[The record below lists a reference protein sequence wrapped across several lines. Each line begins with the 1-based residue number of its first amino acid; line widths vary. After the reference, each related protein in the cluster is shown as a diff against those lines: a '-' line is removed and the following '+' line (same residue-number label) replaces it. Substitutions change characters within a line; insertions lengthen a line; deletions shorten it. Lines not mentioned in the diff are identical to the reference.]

1 MYVDVAYPCEWIKS
15 PLVSAKVIT
24 NVDQYSIDS
33 LENINRKTI
42 SYMNFTIIS
51 GTLCLLTLLSG
62 DVWAARPTRDDVA
75 FDKLVQTHWKHTLAA
90 RPFLAASL
98 GDKNSANQLPD
109 VSMTNQQK
117 QAVDS
122 AKILSKLSEIDSSRL
137 SVVNQTN
144 LAILKRLLADDAQEF
159 KHNTYLIPISNRSGF
174 HMQFAEMHKSL
185 PFKTVLDYR
194 NYLDRLDKFGVYTD
208 QHISL
213 LSEGISSGNVLPSVV
228 LQGYEETITAHIV
241 QDPTRSLLFSPFR
254 VFPEELTDVEKQ
266 LLRERAESSIA
277 NTVVPAYQRFHDFMR
292 QTYIPA
298 ARGTIGASALPNGR
312 EFYRY
317 RVRHFT
323 TLDISPEEVHQVGLT
338 EVARIKNEML
348 EVMGQVEFSGD
359 FSKFLHFLRT
369 DPKFYPTNA
378 DDYLKETAY
387 ILKRMDGELPKLFL
401 NLPRNPY
408 GLKVIP
414 AYIAPKTTTAYYQ
427 PPPASGK
434 LAGQYFLNTY
444 NLKSRPLYELEAL
457 SLHEAVPGHHLQIA
471 LQQEL
476 TNIPLFRK
484 YSGFTA
490 FVEGWALYAER
501 LGLEVGFYQD
511 PYSNFGRLS
520 YEMWRACRLVVD
532 TGIHY
537 QGWAR
542 KQAIDYMI
550 ENTSL
555 SRHNIVAEVDRY
567 ISWPGQ
573 ALAYKMG
580 ELKIRELRDRATNQL
595 GPLFDIR
602 EFHDAVLRQGA
613 VPLPILEINI
623 ETFIKDRTQ

>member
-1 MYVDVAYPCEWIKS
+1 MIHPAKLRMLCVLALFSCTAHAVD
-15 PLVSAKVIT
+15 T
-24 NVDQYSIDS
+24 
-33 LENINRKTI
+33 
-42 SYMNFTIIS
+42 
-51 GTLCLLTLLSG
+51 
-62 DVWAARPTRDDVA
+62 TRTDVA
-75 FDKLVQTHWKHTLAA
+75 FEKLVETHWQQTLTVN
-90 RPFLAASL
+90 PFLAASL
-98 GDKNSANQLPD
+98 GDKKSANQLPD
-109 VSMTNQQK
+109 VSLSQQLK
-117 QAVDS
+117 LAKDS
-122 AKILSKLSEIDSSRL
+122 ARILSKLSEIDSSRL
-137 SVVNQTN
+137 STTNQTN
-144 LAILKRLLADDAQEF
+144 LAILKRLLIDDSLEF
-159 KHNTYLIPISNRSGF
+159 KYKTYLIPISNRSGF
-174 HMQFAEMHKSL
+174 HMQFAELHKSL
-185 PFKTVLDYR
+185 PFKTVQDYR
-194 NYLDRLDKFGVYTD
+194 DYLDRLDKFGVYTD
-208 QHISL
+208 QHIAL
-213 LSEGISSGNVLPSVV
+213 LTEGISTGNVLPSVV
-228 LQGYEETITAHIV
+228 LQGYEETISAHIV
-241 QDPTRSLLFSPFR
+241 QDATRSLLYSPFR
-254 VFPEELTDVEKQ
+254 NFSQSLTDAEKDRLQ
-266 LLRERAESSIA
+266 ARAMVSIA
-277 NTVVPAYQRFHDFMR
+277 STVVPAYKRFHDFMQR
-292 QTYIPA
+292 IYIPA
-298 ARGTIGASALPNGR
+298 ARGTIAASALPNGR

-323 TLDISPEEVHQVGLT
+323 TLEISPEEIHQVGLT
-338 EVARIKNEML
+338 EVARIKSEML
-348 EVMGQVEFSGD
+348 EVIDQVEFDGD
-359 FSKFLHFLRT
+359 FADFLQFLRT
-369 DPKFYPTNA
+369 HPKFYPTNA

-387 ILKRMDGELPKLFL
+387 ILKRMDGELPTLFL
-401 NLPRNPY
+401 NLPRTPY

-476 TNIPLFRK
+476 TDLPLFRK

-501 LGLEVGFYQD
+501 LGLEVGFYTD

-537 QGWAR
+537 QGWTR

-567 ISWPGQ
+567 IAWPGQ

-580 ELKIRELRDRATNQL
+580 ELKIRELRQRASQQL
-595 GPLFDIR
+595 GAHFDIR
-602 EFHDAVLRQGA
+602 EFHDEVLRHGA
-613 VPLPILEINI
+613 VPLPILESNI
-623 ETFIKDRTQ
+623 ETFIEDRTP

>member
-1 MYVDVAYPCEWIKS
+1 MVLP
-15 PLVSAKVIT
+15 AK
-24 NVDQYSIDS
+24 
-33 LENINRKTI
+33 LR
-42 SYMNFTIIS
+42 M
-51 GTLCLLTLLSG
+51 LCVLALLSCTAHAT
-62 DVWAARPTRDDVA
+62 DTTRTDVA
-75 FDKLVQTHWKHTLAA
+75 FEKLVETHWQQTLTVN
-90 RPFLAASL
+90 PFLAASL
-98 GDKNSANQLPD
+98 GDKKSANQLPD
-109 VSMTNQQK
+109 VSLSQQLK
-117 QAVDS
+117 LAKDS
-122 AKILSKLSEIDSSRL
+122 ARILSKLSEIDSSRL
-137 SVVNQTN
+137 STANQTN
-144 LAILKRLLADDAQEF
+144 LAILKRLLIDDSLEF
-159 KHNTYLIPISNRSGF
+159 KYKTYLIPISNRSGF
-174 HMQFAEMHKSL
+174 HMEFAELHKSL
-185 PFKTVLDYR
+185 PFKTVQDYR
-194 NYLDRLDKFGVYTD
+194 DYLDRLDKFGVYTD
-208 QHISL
+208 QHIAL
-213 LSEGISSGNVLPSVV
+213 LTEGISTGNVLPSVV
-228 LQGYEETITAHIV
+228 LQGYEETISAHIV
-241 QDPTRSLLFSPFR
+241 QDATRSLLYSPFR
-254 VFPEELTDVEKQ
+254 NFSQSLTDAEKDQ
-266 LLRERAESSIA
+266 LQARAMVSITS
-277 NTVVPAYQRFHDFMR
+277 TVVPAYKRFHDFMQR
-292 QTYIPA
+292 IYIPA
-298 ARGTIGASALPNGR
+298 ARGTIAASALPNGR

-323 TLDISPEEVHQVGLT
+323 TLEISPDEIHQVGLT
-338 EVARIKNEML
+338 EVARIKSEML
-348 EVMGQVEFSGD
+348 EVIDQVEFDGD
-359 FSKFLHFLRT
+359 FADFLQFLRT

-401 NLPRNPY
+401 NLPRTPY

-476 TNIPLFRK
+476 TDLPLFRK

-501 LGLEVGFYQD
+501 LGLEVGFYTD

-537 QGWAR
+537 QGWTR

-567 ISWPGQ
+567 IAWPGQ

-580 ELKIRELRDRATNQL
+580 ELKIRELRQRASQQL
-595 GPLFDIR
+595 GAHFDIR
-602 EFHDAVLRQGA
+602 EFHNEVLRHGA
-613 VPLPILEINI
+613 VPLPILESNI
-623 ETFIKDRTQ
+623 ETFIEDRTP

>member
-1 MYVDVAYPCEWIKS
+1 
-15 PLVSAKVIT
+15 
-24 NVDQYSIDS
+24 
-33 LENINRKTI
+33 
-42 SYMNFTIIS
+42 MNLSTTLR
-51 GTLCLLTLLSG
+51 TLCVLILFSNEVTAS
-62 DVWAARPTRDDVA
+62 DPARADVA
-75 FDKLVQTHWKHTLAA
+75 FEKLVETHWKNTLAA

-109 VSMTNQQK
+109 VSLAQQQK
-117 QAVDS
+117 LAKDS
-122 AKILSKLSEIDSSRL
+122 ANILSSLSAMDSSRL
-137 SVVNQTN
+137 SNANQTN
-144 LAILKRLLADDAQEF
+144 LEILKRLLNDDAQEF
-159 KHNTYLIPISNRSGF
+159 KHKTYLIPISNRSGF

-185 PFKTVLDYR
+185 PFKTAQDYR
-194 NYLDRLDKFGVYTD
+194 NYLDRLDKFGQYTD
-208 QHISL
+208 QHIAL
-213 LSEGISSGNVLPSVV
+213 LTAGILAGNVLPSVV

-241 QDPTRSLLFSPFR
+241 QDATKSLLYSPLRIFSA
-254 VFPEELTDVEKQ
+254 ELSNTEKRKLQ
-266 LLRERAESSIA
+266 ERAIASITT
-277 NTVVPAYQRFHDFMR
+277 TVVPAYRRFLDFMR
-292 QTYIPA
+292 LTYIPA

-323 TLDISPEEVHQVGLT
+323 TLEITPDEVHQVGLI
-338 EVARIKNEML
+338 EVDRIKREML
-348 EVMGQVEFSGD
+348 EVIEQVEFKGD
-359 FSKFLHFLRT
+359 FAEFLQFLRT
-369 DPKFYPTNA
+369 DPRFYPTNA
-378 DDYLKETAY
+378 DDYLKETAF

-401 NLPRNPY
+401 NLPRTPY

-476 TNIPLFRK
+476 TDLPTFRK

-501 LGLEVGFYQD
+501 LGLEVGFYKD

-537 QGWAR
+537 QGWTR
-542 KQAIDYMI
+542 KQAIDYMVK
-550 ENTSL
+550 NTSL

-580 ELKIRELRDRATNQL
+580 ELKIRELRARATKQL
-595 GPLFDIR
+595 GADFDIR
-602 EFHDAVLRQGA
+602 EFHDAVLRRGA
-613 VPLPILEINI
+613 VPLPILEANI
-623 ETFIKDRTQ
+623 ETFIQDRTP

>member
-1 MYVDVAYPCEWIKS
+1 
-15 PLVSAKVIT
+15 
-24 NVDQYSIDS
+24 
-33 LENINRKTI
+33 
-42 SYMNFTIIS
+42 MNFDIILR
-51 GTLCLLTLLSG
+51 TLFLLTLLSS
-62 DVWAARPTRDDVA
+62 DVIAARPTRSDVA
-75 FDKLVQTHWKHTLAA
+75 FDKLVQTHWKQTLANS
-90 RPFLAASL
+90 PFLAASL

-109 VSMTNQQK
+109 VSIAQQLK
-117 QAVDS
+117 MISNS
-122 AKILSKLSEIDSSRL
+122 AKLLSQLSDIDPSGL
-137 SVVNQTN
+137 SVGNQTN
-144 LAILKRLLADDAQEF
+144 LAILKRLLSDEALEF
-159 KHNTYLIPISNRSGF
+159 KHKTYLIPISNRSGF

-185 PFKTVLDYR
+185 PFKTVQDYR
-194 NYLDRLDKFGVYTD
+194 NYLDRLDKFGEYTD

-213 LSEGISSGNVLPSVV
+213 LTEGISSRNVLPSVV

-241 QDPTRSLLFSPFR
+241 QDPTNSLLYSPFR
-254 VFPEELTDVEKQ
+254 VLPEELTDAEKKQ
-266 LLRERAESSIA
+266 LRERAASSIT
-277 NTVVPAYQRFHDFMR
+277 NTVVPAYQRFHDFMH

-298 ARGTIGASALPNGR
+298 ARGTIGASALPGGR
-312 EFYRY
+312 DFYRY

-323 TLDISPEEVHQVGLT
+323 TLDISPDEVHQIGIT
-338 EVARIKNEML
+338 EVSRIKNEML
-348 EVMGQVEFSGD
+348 KVIEQVEFSGG
-359 FSKFLHFLRT
+359 FSEFLQFLRT

-476 TNIPLFRK
+476 TDLPLFRK

-501 LGLEVGFYQD
+501 LGLEVGFYKD

-537 QGWAR
+537 QGWTR

-580 ELKIRELRDRATNQL
+580 ELKIRELRDRATKQL

-623 ETFIKDRTQ
+623 ETFIKDSLQ

>member
-1 MYVDVAYPCEWIKS
+1 MVLP
-15 PLVSAKVIT
+15 AK
-24 NVDQYSIDS
+24 
-33 LENINRKTI
+33 LR
-42 SYMNFTIIS
+42 M
-51 GTLCLLTLLSG
+51 LCVLALLSCTAHAT
-62 DVWAARPTRDDVA
+62 DTTRTDVA
-75 FDKLVQTHWKHTLAA
+75 FEKLVETHWQQTLTVN
-90 RPFLAASL
+90 PFLAASL
-98 GDKNSANQLPD
+98 GDKKSANQLPD
-109 VSMTNQQK
+109 VSLSQQLK
-117 QAVDS
+117 LAKDS
-122 AKILSKLSEIDSSRL
+122 ARILSKLSEIDSSRL
-137 SVVNQTN
+137 STANQTN
-144 LAILKRLLADDAQEF
+144 LAILKRLLIDDSLEF
-159 KHNTYLIPISNRSGF
+159 KYKTYLIPISNRSGF
-174 HMQFAEMHKSL
+174 HMEFAELHKSL
-185 PFKTVLDYR
+185 PFKTVQDYR
-194 NYLDRLDKFGVYTD
+194 DYLDRLDKFGVYTD
-208 QHISL
+208 QHIAL
-213 LSEGISSGNVLPSVV
+213 LTEGISTGNVLPSVV
-228 LQGYEETITAHIV
+228 LQGYEETISAHIV
-241 QDPTRSLLFSPFR
+241 QDATRSLLYSPFR
-254 VFPEELTDVEKQ
+254 NFSRSLTDAEKDQ
-266 LLRERAESSIA
+266 LQARAMVSITS
-277 NTVVPAYQRFHDFMR
+277 TVVPAYKRFHDFM
-292 QTYIPA
+292 QLIYIPA
-298 ARGTIGASALPNGR
+298 ARGTIAASALPNGR

-323 TLDISPEEVHQVGLT
+323 TLEISPDEVHQLGLT
-338 EVARIKNEML
+338 EVARIKSEML
-348 EVMGQVEFSGD
+348 EVIDQVEFDGD
-359 FSKFLHFLRT
+359 FADFLQFLRT

-401 NLPRNPY
+401 NLPRTPY

-476 TNIPLFRK
+476 TDLPLFRK

-501 LGLEVGFYQD
+501 LGLEVGFYTD

-537 QGWAR
+537 QGWTR

-567 ISWPGQ
+567 IAWPGQ

-580 ELKIRELRDRATNQL
+580 ELKIRELRQRASQQL
-595 GPLFDIR
+595 GAHFDIR
-602 EFHDAVLRQGA
+602 EFHDEVLRHGA
-613 VPLPILEINI
+613 VPLPILESNI
-623 ETFIKDRTQ
+623 ETFIEDRTP

>member
-1 MYVDVAYPCEWIKS
+1 
-15 PLVSAKVIT
+15 L
-24 NVDQYSIDS
+24 IDDG
-33 LENINRKTI
+33 L
-42 SYMNFTIIS
+42 
-51 GTLCLLTLLSG
+51 
-62 DVWAARPTRDDVA
+62 
-75 FDKLVQTHWKHTLAA
+75 
-90 RPFLAASL
+90 
-98 GDKNSANQLPD
+98 
-109 VSMTNQQK
+109 
-117 QAVDS
+117 
-122 AKILSKLSEIDSSRL
+122 
-137 SVVNQTN
+137 
-144 LAILKRLLADDAQEF
+144 EF
-159 KHNTYLIPISNRSGF
+159 KHKTYLIPISNRSGF
-174 HMQFAEMHKSL
+174 HMQFAELHKSL
-185 PFKTVLDYR
+185 PFKTTQDYR
-194 NYLDRLDKFGVYTD
+194 DYLDRLDKFGAYTD
-208 QHISL
+208 QHIAL
-213 LSEGISSGNVLPSVV
+213 LTEGISTGNVLPSVV
-228 LQGYEETITAHIV
+228 LQGYEETISAHIV
-241 QDPTRSLLFSPFR
+241 EDATRSLLYSPFR
-254 VFPEELTDVEKQ
+254 NFPEGLTDAEEVQ
-266 LLRERAESSIA
+266 LHERAIVSIT
-277 NTVVPAYQRFHDFMR
+277 NNVVPAYKRFHDFMQR
-292 QTYIPA
+292 IYIPA
-298 ARGTIGASALPNGR
+298 ARGTIGASALPDGR

-323 TLDISPEEVHQVGLT
+323 TLEISPEEVHQVGLI
-338 EVARIKNEML
+338 EVARIKSEML
-348 EVMGQVEFSGD
+348 TVINQVEFNGD
-359 FSKFLHFLRT
+359 FADFLQFLRT

-476 TNIPLFRK
+476 TDLPLFRK

-501 LGLEVGFYQD
+501 LGLEVGFYKD

-537 QGWAR
+537 QGWTR

-555 SRHNIVAEVDRY
+555 SRHNIVSEVDRY

-573 ALAYKMG
+573 ALAYKIG
-580 ELKIRELRDRATNQL
+580 ELKIRELRQRASNQL
-595 GPLFDIR
+595 GTHFDIR
-602 EFHDAVLRQGA
+602 EFHDAVLRHGA
-613 VPLPILEINI
+613 VPLPILESNI
-623 ETFIKDRTQ
+623 DKFIEDRTP

>member
-1 MYVDVAYPCEWIKS
+1 MVLP
-15 PLVSAKVIT
+15 AK
-24 NVDQYSIDS
+24 
-33 LENINRKTI
+33 LH
-42 SYMNFTIIS
+42 M
-51 GTLCLLTLLSG
+51 LCVLTLFSC
-62 DVWAARPTRDDVA
+62 AAHASDTTRTDVA
-75 FDKLVQTHWKHTLAA
+75 FEKLVEAHWQQTLAVN
-90 RPFLAASL
+90 PFLAASL
-98 GDKNSANQLPD
+98 GDKKSANQLPD
-109 VSMTNQQK
+109 VSLSQQLK
-117 QAVDS
+117 LAKDS
-122 AKILSKLSEIDSSRL
+122 ARILSKLSEIDSSRL
-137 SVVNQTN
+137 STANQTN
-144 LAILKRLLADDAQEF
+144 LAILKRLLIDDSLEF
-159 KHNTYLIPISNRSGF
+159 KYKTYLIPISNRSGF
-174 HMQFAEMHKSL
+174 HMQFAELHKSL
-185 PFKTVLDYR
+185 PFKTVQDYR
-194 NYLDRLDKFGVYTD
+194 DYLDRLDKFGVYTD
-208 QHISL
+208 QHIAL
-213 LSEGISSGNVLPSVV
+213 LTEGISTGNVLPSVV
-228 LQGYEETITAHIV
+228 LQGYEETISAHIV
-241 QDPTRSLLFSPFR
+241 QDATRSLLYSPFR
-254 VFPEELTDVEKQ
+254 NFSQALTDAEKDQ
-266 LLRERAESSIA
+266 LQERAMFSITS
-277 NTVVPAYQRFHDFMR
+277 TVVPAYKRFHDFMQR
-292 QTYIPA
+292 IYIPA

-323 TLDISPEEVHQVGLT
+323 TLEISPDEVHQVGLT
-338 EVARIKNEML
+338 EVARIKSEML
-348 EVMGQVEFSGD
+348 KVIDQVEFDGD
-359 FSKFLHFLRT
+359 FADFLQFLRT

-378 DDYLKETAY
+378 EDYLKETAY

-476 TNIPLFRK
+476 TDLPLFRK

-501 LGLEVGFYQD
+501 LGLEVGFYTD

-537 QGWAR
+537 QGWTR

-567 ISWPGQ
+567 IAWPGQ

-580 ELKIRELRDRATNQL
+580 ELKIRELRERASIQL
-595 GPLFDIR
+595 GAHFDIR
-602 EFHDAVLRQGA
+602 EFHDAVLRHGA
-613 VPLPILEINI
+613 VPLPILESNI
-623 ETFIKDRTQ
+623 ETFIEDRTP

>member
-1 MYVDVAYPCEWIKS
+1 MVLP
-15 PLVSAKVIT
+15 AK
-24 NVDQYSIDS
+24 
-33 LENINRKTI
+33 LR
-42 SYMNFTIIS
+42 M
-51 GTLCLLTLLSG
+51 LCVLALLSCTAHAT
-62 DVWAARPTRDDVA
+62 DTTRTDVA
-75 FDKLVQTHWKHTLAA
+75 FEKLVETHWQQTLTVN
-90 RPFLAASL
+90 PFLAASL
-98 GDKNSANQLPD
+98 GDKKSANQLPD
-109 VSMTNQQK
+109 VSLSQQLK
-117 QAVDS
+117 LAKDS
-122 AKILSKLSEIDSSRL
+122 ARILSKLSEIDSSRL
-137 SVVNQTN
+137 STANQTN
-144 LAILKRLLADDAQEF
+144 LAILKRLLIDDSLEF
-159 KHNTYLIPISNRSGF
+159 KYKTYLIPISNRSGF
-174 HMQFAEMHKSL
+174 HMQFAELHKSL
-185 PFKTVLDYR
+185 PFKTVQDYR
-194 NYLDRLDKFGVYTD
+194 DYLDRLDKFGVYTD
-208 QHISL
+208 QHIAL
-213 LSEGISSGNVLPSVV
+213 LTEGISTGNVLPSVV
-228 LQGYEETITAHIV
+228 LQGYEETISAHIV
-241 QDPTRSLLFSPFR
+241 QDATRSLLYSPFR
-254 VFPEELTDVEKQ
+254 NFSRSLTDAEKDQ
-266 LLRERAESSIA
+266 LQARAMVSITS
-277 NTVVPAYQRFHDFMR
+277 TVVPAYKRFHDFM
-292 QTYIPA
+292 QLIYIPA
-298 ARGTIGASALPNGR
+298 ARGTIAASALPNGR

-323 TLDISPEEVHQVGLT
+323 TLEISPDEVHQLGLT
-338 EVARIKNEML
+338 EVARIKSEML
-348 EVMGQVEFSGD
+348 EVIDQVEFDGD
-359 FSKFLHFLRT
+359 FADFLQFLRT

-401 NLPRNPY
+401 NLPRTPY

-476 TNIPLFRK
+476 TDLPLFRK

-501 LGLEVGFYQD
+501 LGLEVGFYTD

-537 QGWAR
+537 QGWTR

-567 ISWPGQ
+567 IAWPGQ

-580 ELKIRELRDRATNQL
+580 ELKIRELRQRASQQL
-595 GPLFDIR
+595 GAHFDIR
-602 EFHDAVLRQGA
+602 EFHDEVLRHGA
-613 VPLPILEINI
+613 VPLPILESNI
-623 ETFIKDRTQ
+623 ETFIEDRTP

>member
-1 MYVDVAYPCEWIKS
+1 
-15 PLVSAKVIT
+15 
-24 NVDQYSIDS
+24 
-33 LENINRKTI
+33 
-42 SYMNFTIIS
+42 
-51 GTLCLLTLLSG
+51 
-62 DVWAARPTRDDVA
+62 
-75 FDKLVQTHWKHTLAA
+75 VQ
-90 RPFLAASL
+90 
-98 GDKNSANQLPD
+98 
-109 VSMTNQQK
+109 
-117 QAVDS
+117 
-122 AKILSKLSEIDSSRL
+122 
-137 SVVNQTN
+137 
-144 LAILKRLLADDAQEF
+144 
-159 KHNTYLIPISNRSGF
+159 
-174 HMQFAEMHKSL
+174 
-185 PFKTVLDYR
+185 DYR
-194 NYLDRLDKFGVYTD
+194 NYLDRLDKFGEYTD

-213 LSEGISSGNVLPSVV
+213 LTEGISSRNVLPSVV

-241 QDPTRSLLFSPFR
+241 QDPTNSLLYSPFR
-254 VFPEELTDVEKQ
+254 VFPEELTDAEKKQ
-266 LLRERAESSIA
+266 LRERAASSIT
-277 NTVVPAYQRFHDFMR
+277 NTVVPAYQRFHDFMH

-298 ARGTIGASALPNGR
+298 ARGTIGASALPGGR
-312 EFYRY
+312 DFYRY

-323 TLDISPEEVHQVGLT
+323 TLDISPDEVHQIGIT
-338 EVARIKNEML
+338 EVARIKKEML
-348 EVMGQVEFSGD
+348 KVIEQVEFTGD
-359 FSKFLHFLRT
+359 FSEFLQFLRT

-378 DDYLKETAY
+378 GDYLKETAY

-476 TNIPLFRK
+476 TDLPLFRK

-501 LGLEVGFYQD
+501 LGLEVGFYKD

-537 QGWAR
+537 QGWTR

-580 ELKIRELRDRATNQL
+580 ELKIRELRDRATKQL

-623 ETFIKDRTQ
+623 ETFIKDSSQ

>member
-1 MYVDVAYPCEWIKS
+1 MVLP
-15 PLVSAKVIT
+15 AK
-24 NVDQYSIDS
+24 
-33 LENINRKTI
+33 LR
-42 SYMNFTIIS
+42 M
-51 GTLCLLTLLSG
+51 LCVLALLSCTAHAT
-62 DVWAARPTRDDVA
+62 DTTRTDVA
-75 FDKLVQTHWKHTLAA
+75 FEKLVETHWQQTLTVN
-90 RPFLAASL
+90 PFLAASL
-98 GDKNSANQLPD
+98 GDKKSANQLPD
-109 VSMTNQQK
+109 VSLSQQLK
-117 QAVDS
+117 LAKDS
-122 AKILSKLSEIDSSRL
+122 ARILSKLSEIDSSRL
-137 SVVNQTN
+137 STANQTN
-144 LAILKRLLADDAQEF
+144 LAILKRLLIDDSLEF
-159 KHNTYLIPISNRSGF
+159 KYKTYLIPISNRSGF
-174 HMQFAEMHKSL
+174 HMEFAELHKSL
-185 PFKTVLDYR
+185 PFKTVQDYR
-194 NYLDRLDKFGVYTD
+194 DYLDRLDKFGVYTD
-208 QHISL
+208 QHIAL
-213 LSEGISSGNVLPSVV
+213 LTEGISTGNVLPSVV
-228 LQGYEETITAHIV
+228 LQGYEETISAHIV
-241 QDPTRSLLFSPFR
+241 QDATRSLLYSPFR
-254 VFPEELTDVEKQ
+254 NFSQSLTDAEKDQ
-266 LLRERAESSIA
+266 LQARAMVSITS
-277 NTVVPAYQRFHDFMR
+277 TVVPAYKRFHDFMQR
-292 QTYIPA
+292 IYIPA
-298 ARGTIGASALPNGR
+298 ARGTIAASALPNGR

-323 TLDISPEEVHQVGLT
+323 TLEISPDEIHQVGLT
-338 EVARIKNEML
+338 EVARIKSEML
-348 EVMGQVEFSGD
+348 EVIDQVEFDGD
-359 FSKFLHFLRT
+359 FADFLQFLRT

-401 NLPRNPY
+401 NLPRTPY

-476 TNIPLFRK
+476 TDLPTFRK

-501 LGLEVGFYQD
+501 LGLEVGFYKD

-537 QGWAR
+537 QGWTR
-542 KQAIDYMI
+542 KQAIDYMVK
-550 ENTSL
+550 NTSL

-580 ELKIRELRDRATNQL
+580 ELKIRELRARATKQL
-595 GPLFDIR
+595 GADFDIR
-602 EFHDAVLRQGA
+602 EFHDAVLRRGA
-613 VPLPILEINI
+613 VPLPILEANI
-623 ETFIKDRTQ
+623 ETFIQDRTP

>member
-1 MYVDVAYPCEWIKS
+1 A
-15 PLVSAKVIT
+15 
-24 NVDQYSIDS
+24 
-33 LENINRKTI
+33 
-42 SYMNFTIIS
+42 
-51 GTLCLLTLLSG
+51 LLT
-62 DVWAARPTRDDVA
+62 
-75 FDKLVQTHWKHTLAA
+75 
-90 RPFLAASL
+90 
-98 GDKNSANQLPD
+98 
-109 VSMTNQQK
+109 
-117 QAVDS
+117 
-122 AKILSKLSEIDSSRL
+122 
-137 SVVNQTN
+137 
-144 LAILKRLLADDAQEF
+144 
-159 KHNTYLIPISNRSGF
+159 
-174 HMQFAEMHKSL
+174 
-185 PFKTVLDYR
+185 
-194 NYLDRLDKFGVYTD
+194 
-208 QHISL
+208 
-213 LSEGISSGNVLPSVV
+213 EGISTGNVLPSVV
-228 LQGYEETITAHIV
+228 LQGYEETISAHIV
-241 QDPTRSLLFSPFR
+241 QDATRSLLYSPFR
-254 VFPEELTDVEKQ
+254 NFSQGLTDAEKDQ
-266 LLRERAESSIA
+266 LQERAMVSITS
-277 NTVVPAYQRFHDFMR
+277 TVVPAYKRFHDFMQR
-292 QTYIPA
+292 TYIPA
-298 ARGTIGASALPNGR
+298 ARATIGASALPNGR

-323 TLDISPEEVHQVGLT
+323 TLEISPDEVHQVGLT
-338 EVARIKNEML
+338 EVARIKSEML
-348 EVMGQVEFSGD
+348 KVIDQVEFDGD
-359 FSKFLHFLRT
+359 FADFLQFLRT

-401 NLPRNPY
+401 NLPRTPY

-476 TNIPLFRK
+476 TDLPLFRK

-501 LGLEVGFYQD
+501 LGLEVGFYKD

-537 QGWAR
+537 QGWTR

-550 ENTSL
+550 EKTSL

-567 ISWPGQ
+567 IAWPGQ

-580 ELKIRELRDRATNQL
+580 ELKIRELRERASDQL
-595 GPLFDIR
+595 GVHFDIR
-602 EFHDAVLRQGA
+602 EFHDAVLRHGA
-613 VPLPILEINI
+613 VPLPILESNI
-623 ETFIKDRTQ
+623 ETFIEDRTP

>member
-1 MYVDVAYPCEWIKS
+1 
-15 PLVSAKVIT
+15 
-24 NVDQYSIDS
+24 
-33 LENINRKTI
+33 
-42 SYMNFTIIS
+42 MNFTILLR
-51 GTLCLLTLLSG
+51 TLCLITLISSN
-62 DVWAARPTRDDVA
+62 VSATRPTRDDVA
-75 FDKLVQTHWKHTLAA
+75 FDKLVRMHWKHTLAA
-90 RPFLAASL
+90 SPFLAASL
-98 GDKNSANQLPD
+98 GDKNSSNKLPD
-109 VSMTNQQK
+109 VSIAHQK
-117 QAVDS
+117 KLAID
-122 AKILSKLSEIDSSRL
+122 AKKILSKLSEIESSRL
-137 SVVNQTN
+137 SKANQTN
-144 LAILKRLLADDAQEF
+144 LAILKRLLTDDALEF
-159 KHNTYLIPISNRSGF
+159 KYKTYLIPISNRSGF
-174 HMQFAEMHKSL
+174 HMEFAEMHKSL
-185 PFKTVLDYR
+185 PFKTILDYR
-194 NYLDRLDKFGVYTD
+194 NYLDRLDNFGEYTD
-208 QHISL
+208 QHIAL
-213 LSEGISSGNVLPSVV
+213 LTEGISSRNVLPSVV
-228 LQGYEETITAHIV
+228 LQGYEDTITAHIV
-241 QDPTRSLLFSPFR
+241 QDATNSLTYSPFR
-254 VFPEELTDVEKQ
+254 IFPEGLTVAEKEQ
-266 LLRERAESSIA
+266 LRERAVFSIT
-277 NTVVPAYQRFHDFMR
+277 NTVVPAYQRFYDFMR

-298 ARGTIGASALPNGR
+298 ARGTIAASALPDGR

-323 TLDISPEEVHQVGLT
+323 TLDISPDEVHQVGLT
-338 EVARIKNEML
+338 EVARIKSEML
-348 EVMGQVEFSGD
+348 KVIEEVAFTGD
-359 FSKFLHFLRT
+359 FSEFLEFLRT
-369 DPKFYPTNA
+369 DPRFYPTNA

-476 TNIPLFRK
+476 TDLPSFRK

-501 LGLEVGFYQD
+501 LGLEVGFYTD

-537 QGWAR
+537 QGWTR
-542 KQAIDYMI
+542 QQAIDYMI

-580 ELKIRELRDRATNQL
+580 ELKIRELRQKATKQL
-595 GPLFDIR
+595 GSLFDIR
-602 EFHDAVLRQGA
+602 EFHDAVLRHGA

>member
-1 MYVDVAYPCEWIKS
+1 MNLS
-15 PLVSAKVIT
+15 
-24 NVDQYSIDS
+24 
-33 LENINRKTI
+33 TI
-42 SYMNFTIIS
+42 CR
-51 GTLCLLTLLSG
+51 TLCLLTLISG
-62 DVWAARPTRDDVA
+62 QVTAAKPTRDDLA
-75 FDKLVQTHWKHTLAA
+75 FEKLVDLHWKQTLAA
-90 RPFLAASL
+90 SPFLAASL
-98 GDKNSANQLPD
+98 GDKGSANQLPD
-109 VSMTNQQK
+109 VSILQQVKRAQDSNQL
-117 QAVDS
+117 
-122 AKILSKLSEIDSSRL
+122 LSKLKEIQPSKL
-137 SVVNQTN
+137 SPTNQTN
-144 LAILKRLLADDAQEF
+144 WAILRRLLIDGSLEF
-159 KHNTYLIPISNRSGF
+159 KYKTYLIPISNRSGF
-174 HMQFAEMHKSL
+174 HMQFAEMHKSV
-185 PFKTVLDYR
+185 PFKNVQDYR
-194 NYLDRLDKFGVYTD
+194 NYIDRLDKFGTYTD
-208 QHISL
+208 QHIEL
-213 LSEGISSGNVLPSVV
+213 LTEGISTGNVLPSVV
-228 LQGYEETITAHIV
+228 LQGYEDTITAHIV
-241 QDPTRSLLFSPFR
+241 GDPTKSLLYSPFR
-254 VFPEELTDVEKQ
+254 SFAEGLDAAEEEQ
-266 LLRERAESSIA
+266 LRMQAVGSIT
-277 NTVVPAYQRFHDFMR
+277 NTVVPAYKRFLEFM
-292 QTYIPA
+292 QKTYIPA

-312 EFYRY
+312 EFYRF

-323 TLDISPEEVHQVGLT
+323 TLEISPDEVHQLGLT

-348 EVMGQVEFSGD
+348 EVIGQVEFDGD
-359 FSKFLHFLRT
+359 FAEFLLFLRT
-369 DPKFYPTNA
+369 DARFYPTDA
-378 DDYLKETAY
+378 SEYLKETAY

-476 TNIPLFRK
+476 VELPSFRK

-501 LGLEVGFYQD
+501 LGLEVGFYKD

-537 QGWAR
+537 QGWTR
-542 KQAIDYMI
+542 KRAIDYMI
-550 ENTSL
+550 QNTSL

-567 ISWPGQ
+567 IAWPGQ

-580 ELKIRELRDRATNQL
+580 ELKIRELREKATIQL
-595 GPLFDIR
+595 GASFDIR
-602 EFHDAVLRQGA
+602 EFHDAVLRDGA
-613 VPLPILEINI
+613 VPLPILETNINKFI
-623 ETFIKDRTQ
+623 EEKTP

>member
-1 MYVDVAYPCEWIKS
+1 
-15 PLVSAKVIT
+15 
-24 NVDQYSIDS
+24 
-33 LENINRKTI
+33 
-42 SYMNFTIIS
+42 
-51 GTLCLLTLLSG
+51 
-62 DVWAARPTRDDVA
+62 
-75 FDKLVQTHWKHTLAA
+75 
-90 RPFLAASL
+90 
-98 GDKNSANQLPD
+98 
-109 VSMTNQQK
+109 
-117 QAVDS
+117 
-122 AKILSKLSEIDSSRL
+122 
-137 SVVNQTN
+137 
-144 LAILKRLLADDAQEF
+144 
-159 KHNTYLIPISNRSGF
+159 
-174 HMQFAEMHKSL
+174 
-185 PFKTVLDYR
+185 
-194 NYLDRLDKFGVYTD
+194 
-208 QHISL
+208 
-213 LSEGISSGNVLPSVV
+213 V

-241 QDPTRSLLFSPFR
+241 QDPTKSLLFSPFR
-254 VFPEELTDVEKQ
+254 NFPQELTEGEAKQ
-266 LLRERAESSIA
+266 LGEQAVASIRD
-277 NTVVPAYQRFHDFMR
+277 TVVPAYKRFHNFMR
-292 QTYIPA
+292 RIYIPA
-298 ARGTIGASALPNGR
+298 ARGTIGASALPDGR

-323 TLDISPEEVHQVGLT
+323 TLEVSPDEVHQLGLT
-338 EVARIKNEML
+338 EVARIKSEML
-348 EVMGQVEFSGD
+348 EIIEQVEFSGD
-359 FSKFLHFLRT
+359 FTEFLQFLRT
-369 DPKFYPTNA
+369 DPRFYPTNA

-476 TNIPLFRK
+476 TDLPLFRK

-501 LGLEVGFYQD
+501 LGLEVGFYKD

-537 QGWAR
+537 QGWTR

-550 ENTSL
+550 QYTSL

-573 ALAYKMG
+573 ALAYKIG
-580 ELKIRELRDRATNQL
+580 ELKIRELREKATKQL
-595 GPLFDIR
+595 GSQFDIR
-602 EFHDAVLRQGA
+602 EFHDAVLRNGA
-613 VPLPILEINI
+613 VPLPILELNI
-623 ETFIKDRTQ
+623 ESFIKDKTP